1 MTLQAGIFWNDSVA
15 KEYHGRRIIMD
26 QNIKNSRK
34 KTLALLMTLC
44 VAGSFLFPFSA
55 LAAAPV
61 GYMPGV
67 TEEMTEPSF

>member
-1 MTLQAGIFWNDSVA
+1 
-15 KEYHGRRIIMD
+15 MD